1 MVSSKDVARLSG
13 VSQPTVSRALRD
25 DPRLTD
31 ATKEKVRRAAEQLG
45 YSPNAF
51 GRALATGRS
60 TRVGLLVADLDNH
73 FFIHVIAAIHDEL
86 AKLDNELILL
96 TESSGGERIES
107 RIASLGLGG
116 VILATTTTTSHLPV
130 RLSDR
135 SIPFVYLNRVSQLV
149 DADSV
154 HVDPTPAM
162 EELATA
168 LAELGHE
175 RVGAVLGPSS
185 TSTGVAREE
194 ALRRALAAHGLTLS
208 DGRTRRGDYS
218 TEGGQALAGEL
229 FDERDRPTVIVC
241 GNDDVAL
248 GALNA
253 AAERELRVPEDV
265 SVVGFDD
272 LPIAGWPIVQLATVR
287 YDLEGMARAAA
298 RAMVRR
304 MERGAKAGAADVEPE
319 GVVFPSSLV
328 RRRSLGAV
336 PIDA

>member
-31 ATKEKVRRAAEQLG
+31 ATKEKVRKAAEQLG

-86 AKLDNELILL
+86 GKLGNELILL
-96 TESSGGERIES
+96 TESSRTERIES

-154 HVDPTPAM
+154 HVDPAPAM
-162 EELATA
+162 EELATT
-168 LAELGHE
+168 LAELGHQ
-175 RVGAVLGPSS
+175 RVGAVLGPTV

-194 ALRRALAAHGLTLS
+194 ALRRSLAGHGLTL
-208 DGRTRRGDYS
+208 DDAHIRRGDFS
-218 TEGGQALAGEL
+218 TESGQVLGGEL
-229 FDERDRPTVIVC
+229 FDAHDRPTVVVC

-253 AAERELRVPEDV
+253 AAEKGLRVPEDV

-304 MERGAKAGAADVEPE
+304 MEQGPTAGDAVAEPE
-319 GVVFPSSLV
+319 AVVFPSFLV
-328 RRRSLGAV
+328 RRRSLGAA
-336 PIDA
+336 PTGA

>member
-60 TRVGLLVADLDNH
+60 TRVGLLVTDLDNH

-86 AKLDNELILL
+86 ATLGHELILL
-96 TESSGGERIES
+96 TEAAGSERIES
-107 RIASLGLGG
+107 RVASLGLGG

-130 RLSDR
+130 RLADR
-135 SIPFVYLNRVSQLV
+135 SIPFVYFNRVSQLV
-149 DADSV
+149 GADSV
-154 HVDPTPAM
+154 HVDPAPAM
-162 EELATA
+162 EEIATA
-168 LAELGHE
+168 LAELGH
-175 RVGAVLGPSS
+175 RQVGAVLGPST
-185 TSTGVAREE
+185 TSTGLAREE
-194 ALRRALAAHGLTLS
+194 ALRRSLASHGLALE
-208 DGRTRRGDYS
+208 DARTRRGDFS
-218 TEGGQALAGEL
+218 TQCGQDLAGEL
-229 FDERDRPTVIVC
+229 LDAGSRPTVIVC

-253 AAERELRVPEDV
+253 AADRGLRVPEDV

-272 LPIAGWPIVQLATVR
+272 LPIAGWPIVQLATAH
-287 YDLEGMARAAA
+287 YDLDAMARAAA

-304 MERGAKAGAADVEPE
+304 MERGGASVEVEPE
-319 GVVFPSSLV
+319 AEIFPSHLV
-328 RRRSLGAV
+328 RRRSLGEA
-336 PIDA
+336 PTSG